1 MTMEHIEVLVEEPS
15 MEAALLILLPQIVGT
30 ISFEVHPFQC
40 KQELLA
46 NLPARLRAYR
56 RWLPENWGIF
66 VIVDQDDDDCQ
77 ALKQSLEEMA
87 ANSDFIT
94 RSAAAGAT
102 YSVVNRLVIE
112 ELEAWYFGD
121 WEAVRAAYPR
131 VPATIPQKK
140 GYRNPDAI
148 PGGTWEAFERIL
160 KKFGYFRGGLRK
172 IEAARAVAR
181 HMNPSR
187 NTSRSFQIFRDALAE
202 MTLP

>member
-15 MEAALLILLPQIVGT
+15 MEAALLLLLPQIVGE
-30 ISFEVHPFQC
+30 ISYEIHPFQC

-46 NLPARLRAYR
+46 HLPARLRAYR
-56 RWLPENWGIF
+56 CWLPENWGIF

-77 ALKQSLEEMA
+77 VLKHSLEEMA
-87 ANSDFIT
+87 ANSGFFT
-94 RSAAAGAT
+94 RSAAAGAP
-102 YSVVNRLVIE
+102 YAVVNRLVIE

-131 VPATIPQKK
+131 VPANIPQKR

-160 KKFGYFRGGLRK
+160 TKYGYFRGGLRK